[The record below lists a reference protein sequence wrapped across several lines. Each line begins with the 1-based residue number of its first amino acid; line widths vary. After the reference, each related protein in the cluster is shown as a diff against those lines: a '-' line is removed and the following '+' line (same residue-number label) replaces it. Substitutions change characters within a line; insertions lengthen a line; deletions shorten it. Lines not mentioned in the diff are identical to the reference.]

1 MNKTL
6 DMSLGTVRRSI
17 GGVSRR
23 QIQENVKGYLFVL
36 PWIISLVIFTV
47 YPMVASFYFSMT
59 NYTIL
64 NPPQWVGLHNFEV
77 MLTQDP
83 LYWKSV
89 YNSAYYATFAVPLQL
104 IVALVLA
111 LLLNQKVRGI
121 GFYRTAYYLPALMP
135 TVASTLLWMFL
146 LDPRFGLVNAGLR
159 LLGLPR
165 LGWLRS
171 AAWSKPGLILMSVWT
186 GSGWRMLIFLAA
198 LKEIPQSLYESAM
211 IDGAN
216 SWQRFRFVTIPLLT
230 PAIFFNLV
238 MGIIDSFQVFTS
250 AFVAAGV
257 SDSASMGTAGPLNSL
272 LVYMLLLYRY
282 GFRYFEMGYA
292 SAMALVLFI
301 ALLVI
306 TAVLVKSSG
315 RWVYYEK
322 DGRRS

>member
-1 MNKTL
+1 
-6 DMSLGTVRRSI
+6 
-17 GGVSRR
+17 
-23 QIQENVKGYLFVL
+23 
-36 PWIISLVIFTV
+36 
-47 YPMVASFYFSMT
+47 
-59 NYTIL
+59 
-64 NPPQWVGLHNFEV
+64 
-77 MLTQDP
+77 
-83 LYWKSV
+83 
-89 YNSAYYATFAVPLQL
+89 
-104 IVALVLA
+104 
-111 LLLNQKVRGI
+111 
-121 GFYRTAYYLPALMP
+121 MP